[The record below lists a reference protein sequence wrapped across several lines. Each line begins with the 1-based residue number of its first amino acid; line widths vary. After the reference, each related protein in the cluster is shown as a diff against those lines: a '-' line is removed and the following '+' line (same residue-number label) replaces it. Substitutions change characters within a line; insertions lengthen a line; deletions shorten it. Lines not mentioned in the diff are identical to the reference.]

1 MRSPSGSRSLIF
13 GAGLFAAGLA
23 VGAALASWASVPA
36 SVAVREGATLAGYLP
51 DAVMSVTYATPDG
64 MTTAQRSAEGAL
76 FEVLS
81 TFAEG
86 RPAQRCRAS
95 ADLNGHLSG
104 LTELTARR
112 GLSLEQRE
120 QEFPIQLG
128 VIEVRDTVIGEPFGP
143 MLAFTNKSKTAVA
156 IIVDGRAAEVTL
168 RAAELDWL
176 KTACSGSSG

>member
-1 MRSPSGSRSLIF
+1 MRSRSLIF

-23 VGAALASWASVPA
+23 VGAALASWASAPA
-36 SVAVREGATLAGYLP
+36 RVTLQEGATLASYLP
-51 DAVMSVTYATPDG
+51 DAVMSLAYATPEG
-64 MTTAQRSAEGAL
+64 MTTAQRSAPGAP

-81 TFAEG
+81 TFADG
-86 RPAQRCRAS
+86 RPTQRCRAS
-95 ADLNGHLSG
+95 ADMNGHLRD

-112 GLSLEQRE
+112 SLSLGQRE
-120 QEFPIQLG
+120 REFPVQLG
-128 VIEVRDTVIGEPFGP
+128 VIDVRDAAIGEPFSP
-143 MLAFTNKSKTAVA
+143 VLAFTNKSKTAVA